1 MSEQAENQ
9 TLNNDSHNHE
19 HELEASA
26 IVISETHE
34 VFNQPP
40 HLEDFNTFEQD
51 QPLVDALHHA
61 GGDWGVEAVTRIGDL
76 LGRAEW
82 IERGFQAN
90 ENKPEFHS
98 HDRYGHR
105 IDRVDFHPAYHDLMA
120 LAIEHNIHAAPWNTP
135 QKGAHAVR
143 LAMNYLYN
151 QNEAG
156 SACPLTM
163 TFACVPAIQ
172 KTPSVA
178 KQWLPKILSREY
190 DPSFQPIDKKR
201 GATIGMAMTE
211 KQGGTDVRANTSYA
225 YPMGDKE
232 GAGAEYE
239 IVGHKWFCS
248 APMCDA
254 FLTLA
259 QTESGLSCFLLP
271 RWRPD
276 GSRNEFYIQ
285 RLKDKMGNRSN
296 ASSEV
301 EFRGAFA
308 WMLGDEG
315 RGVPTIIEMVALTRY
330 DCMIG
335 STSLMRQAVA
345 QVTHHIAHRE
355 VMGKRLIEQP
365 LMQNVAADL
374 CLEVEGALAMT
385 MRLATALDT
394 PEDEQEQN
402 LVRLT
407 TAVGKYW
414 ICKRATHHIGESQ
427 ECLGGIGYVEES
439 IMSRLYREAP
449 VNSIWEG
456 SGNVQC
462 LDVLRAVGKAPEVLD
477 TFIAELEK
485 ASSRQAEYDASL
497 AALKSQLSDF
507 ENFQF
512 RARSIVEHMARQMQA
527 CQLILMGNELIYN
540 AFCRARLGEQR
551 GLSFG
556 NLPADIDCRAIIER
570 ARPKLD

>member
-1 MSEQAENQ
+1 MTRHKGAEQPIDDRREDSAVSIGAQ
-9 TLNNDSHNHE
+9 THQ
-19 HELEASA
+19 
-26 IVISETHE
+26 

-40 HLEDFNTFEQD
+40 PLEDFNTYTAD
-51 QPLVDALHHA
+51 RPLMDALKYGGGEWGEAQVA
-61 GGDWGVEAVTRIGDL
+61 GLGAL
-76 LGRAEW
+76 LGQAQW
-82 IERGFQAN
+82 IERGFRAN
-90 ENKPEFHS
+90 ENKPVLRS

-105 IDRVDFHPAYHDLMA
+105 IDRVDFHPAYHELMA
-120 LAIEHNIHAAPWNTP
+120 LAIEHNIHALPWSGP
-135 QKGAHAVR
+135 QPGAHAVR

-156 SACPLTM
+156 TACPLTM
-163 TFACVPAIQ
+163 TFACVPALQ
-172 KTPSVA
+172 KTPA
-178 KQWLPKILSREY
+178 LADTWLPKVFSREY
-190 DPSFQPIDKKR
+190 DPDFAPIENKR

-211 KQGGTDVRANTSYA
+211 KQGGTDVRANTTTAIPETGDEGPGAAYA
-225 YPMGDKE
+225 L
-232 GAGAEYE
+232 
-239 IVGHKWFCS
+239 VGHKWFCS
-248 APMCDA
+248 APMSDA

-259 QTESGLSCFLLP
+259 QTDQGLTCFLLP

-276 GSRNEFYIQ
+276 GSLNAFHIQ

-301 EFRGAFA
+301 EFRGAHA
-308 WMLGDEG
+308 RMLGDPG

-345 QVTHHIAHRE
+345 QVTHHIAHRD

-385 MRLATALDT
+385 MRLAMAMDR
-394 PEDEQEQN
+394 PGDEREQQ
-402 LVRLT
+402 LVRLA

-414 ICKRATHHIGESQ
+414 ICKRATQHIGEAQ

-439 IMSRLYREAP
+439 VMARLYREAP

-462 LDVLRAVGKAPEVLD
+462 LDVLRAVSRAPEVLEV
-477 TFIAELEK
+477 FLEELH
-485 ASSRQAEYDASL
+485 
-497 AALKSQLSDF
+497 
-507 ENFQF
+507 
-512 RARSIVEHMARQMQA
+512 RARGRHSDYDRSLDAVVAAFEERDNLEYRARGLVEHMARQMQA
-527 CQLILMGNELIYN
+527 CQLLLMGDEQVAD
-540 AFCRARLGEQR
+540 AFCSARLGVQR

-556 NLPADIDCRAIIER
+556 NLPATVDCAALIER
-570 ARPKLD
+570 ARPELA